1 MATVTYIK
9 ETRQHISAMRG
20 VMRYCMREDKTWDEQ
35 SGQRL
40 ISGINCDGMNS
51 ILEFEATKA
60 AHGKMDGI
68 NFYQYVQS
76 FKPTENIT
84 PKQAHEIAM
93 EFAVRAWPGAEILIT
108 THCDANHIHSHFI
121 INSVNFETGLKLR
134 QDPNTLKFLRLVSD
148 DICMA
153 HGFSVLPKYEGGG
166 KKMSAREYRAALKGE
181 SWKFRLMYDVTDA
194 MKKSSSKDDFIIL
207 MKRKGYEVRWEDGRR
222 DITFTCPNGMKC
234 RGKNLH
240 QEKFRKENIENE
252 FRLRKEQF
260 ERYRNGSID
269 PSQWT
274 GRGNPAE
281 DSLRDGGLRYPGG
294 MAGGRNGTAPAGREV
309 PADPVRANRYTGD
322 PAGSAVSADGSAD
335 GSASG
340 KPGDAELHAENPG
353 TGWEREREALFRTVR
368 DALRQSQ
375 GYGSCYGSIGAEGQ
389 KADPHFGGSLYGGIG
404 AGLRGLASAGRLIE
418 DDSEDPDER
427 RKRIEAEQTGSN
439 VGTILGLAIGTAMA
453 LTEAESTEEQAIQD
467 QQDFNEFLAQ
477 MEAEEEEHF
486 FQQSM

>member
-93 EFAVRAWPGAEILIT
+93 EFAARAWPGAEVLIT

-121 INSVNFETGLKLR
+121 INSVNFETGMKLR

-153 HGFSVLPKYEGGG
+153 HGFSVLPKYNGGG
-166 KKMSAREYRAALKGE
+166 KKMSAREWRAAQKGQ
-181 SWKFRLMYDVTDA
+181 SWKFRLMYDVSDA
-194 MKKSSSKDDFIIL
+194 MKKSQSKEDFIIL
-207 MKRKGYEVRWEDGRR
+207 MKRKGYEVKWTDERK

-234 RGKNLH
+234 RGSRLH
-240 QEKFRKENIENE
+240 QERFRKENIENE
-252 FRLRKEQF
+252 FRLRKQLTGN
-260 ERYRNGSID
+260 YISGQSD
-269 PSQWT
+269 PSQWA

-281 DSLRDGGLRYPGG
+281 NPLRDGSLCYPGG
-294 MAGGRNGTAPAGREV
+294 MAGGRNESPPARCEV
-309 PADPVRANRYTGD
+309 PAGTLQDDRYTGN
-322 PAGSAVSADGSAD
+322 PAGLAGSADGSAD
-335 GSASG
+335 GTASG
-340 KPGDAELHAENPG
+340 KPGDAVLHAPHPA
-353 TGWEREREALFRTVR
+353 TGWEREREIFFRTVR

-375 GYGSCYGSIGAEGQ
+375 GYGSYYGAVGAEGQ
-389 KADPHFGGSLYGGIG
+389 KADLHLGGSLYGGIG

-427 RKRIEAEQTGSN
+427 RKRIEAEQAGSN
-439 VGTILGLAIGTAMA
+439 VGTILGLAIGAAMA
-453 LTEAESTEEQAIQD
+453 LTENKTEEQVIQD
-467 QQDFNEFLAQ
+467 EQDFNEFLAE
-477 MEAEEEEHF
+477 MEAEEEHTW
-486 FQQSM
+486 QQTM

>member
-1 MATVTYIK
+1 
-9 ETRQHISAMRG
+9 MRN
-20 VMRYCMREDKTWDEQ
+20 VMWYCMREDKTWDEQ

-40 ISGINCDGMNS
+40 ISGVNCDGMNS

-93 EFAVRAWPGAEILIT
+93 EFAARAWPGAEVLVT
-108 THCDANHIHSHFI
+108 THCDANHVHSHFI
-121 INSVNFETGLKLR
+121 INSVNFQTGLKLR
-134 QDPNTLKFLRLVSD
+134 QDPNTLKFLRMVSD

-166 KKMSAREYRAALKGE
+166 KKMSAREWRAARKGQ
-181 SWKFRLMYDVTDA
+181 SWKFRLMYDVSDA
-194 MKKSSSKDDFIIL
+194 MKKSQSKEDFVIL
-207 MKRKGYEVRWEDGRR
+207 MKRKGYEVKWTDERK

-234 RGKNLH
+234 RGSRLH

-260 ERYRNGSID
+260 ERYRNGSLD
-269 PSQWT
+269 PSQRT

-281 DSLRDGGLRYPGG
+281 DSLRDGSLRYPGG
-294 MAGGRNGTAPAGREV
+294 MAGGRNESAPAGRAV
-309 PADPVRANRYTGD
+309 PADPVQADRYTGN
-322 PAGSAVSADGSAD
+322 PAGSSASADGSAD
-335 GSASG
+335 GTANG
-340 KPGDAELHAENPG
+340 KPGDAVLHAAYPA
-353 TGWEREREALFRTVR
+353 TGWEREREIFFRSVR

-375 GYGSCYGSIGAEGQ
+375 GYGSYYGAVGAKGQ
-389 KADPHFGGSLYGGIG
+389 KADPHLGGSLYGGIG

-418 DDSEDPDER
+418 DDSEDPEER
-427 RKRIEAEQTGSN
+427 RKRIEAEQAGSN
-439 VGTILGLAIGTAMA
+439 VGTILGLAIGAVMG
-453 LTEAESTEEQAIQD
+453 LTEAEPTEEQVIQD
-467 QQDFNEFLAQ
+467 EQDFNEFLAEL
-477 MEAEEEEHF
+477 EAEEEKHNW
-486 FQQSM
+486 QQSM